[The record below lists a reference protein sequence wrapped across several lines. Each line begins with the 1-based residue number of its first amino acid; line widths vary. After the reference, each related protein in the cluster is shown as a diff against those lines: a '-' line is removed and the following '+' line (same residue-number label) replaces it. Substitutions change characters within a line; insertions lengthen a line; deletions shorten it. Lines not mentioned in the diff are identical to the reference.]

1 MLIIGGKMMKAKH
14 VHSLI
19 CLVIFLLFAN
29 QAWAADWIYYAPM
42 STGHMYYDK
51 SSIKK
56 VNKNIIRVWTK
67 TIFIENGK
75 KQYFSFL
82 KSIGKAPDNP
92 DMLNYQLVLV
102 EIDCVN
108 KKYRIS
114 SLSIY
119 DEKDSILASL
129 PKPSDQWIDIPP
141 NTQMEIL
148 KNEVCSVGK
157 TSKTSKRKKK

>member
-1 MLIIGGKMMKAKH
+1 
-14 VHSLI
+14 
-19 CLVIFLLFAN
+19 
-29 QAWAADWIYYAPM
+29 
-42 STGHMYYDK
+42 MY
-51 SSIKK
+51 
-56 VNKNIIRVWTK
+56 
-67 TIFIENGK
+67 GL
-75 KQYFSFL
+75 KQYSLKMEKNSTFHFL

-114 SLSIY
+114 SMSIY
-119 DEKDSILASL
+119 DEKDSVLASL
-129 PKPSDQWIDIPP
+129 PKPSDEWIDIPP

-157 TSKTSKRKKK
+157 TSKTSKIKEIVYSESNLSETAKSLILIAGRRDDEKN